1 MNRRPRILYLSP
13 CWPHAPTH
21 GGQLRALHIGR
32 ALRQVADVRLVI
44 VAADA
49 PDASGADRSFLCM
62 ELERET
68 SRTRLSSAL
77 AAAGLKPDDIVM
89 RGNHLLVEVDGYV
102 PSDDPRLAQL
112 AEIGRPV
119 VLGAYAIP
127 VAEGTP

>member
-49 PDASGADRSFLCM
+49 PDEATRRLTREEFIDLAE
-62 ELERET
+62 ELEKI
-68 SRTRLSSAL
+68 LSTKVDLVSKR
-77 AAAGLKPDDIVM
+77 GLKEDQFKAIEKEL
-89 RGNHLLVEVDGYV
+89 RYV
-102 PSDDPRLAQL
+102 
-112 AEIGRPV
+112 
-119 VLGAYAIP
+119 
-127 VAEGTP
+127 